1 MKLSVAVFGPLSM
14 VSAILLLSYL
24 STVTT
29 HNAEKKKKRMN
40 TAISLF
46 LVITFAVM
54 PSVSL
59 VAFRSFVCDSE
70 TNTLKADPNLLRRGL
85 ESGVFDYSNYR
96 MGGRDHLA
104 GSGPPNILEAA
115 VGALRPHEGGA
126 EGECL
131 SLHER
136 QGAGG

>member
-1 MKLSVAVFGPLSM
+1 M

-46 LVITFAVM
+46 LVITFAVL

-59 VAFRSFVCDSE
+59 VAFRSFVCDSDE
-70 TNTLKADPNLLRRGL
+70 HLEGGPFNLLRRGL
-85 ESGVFDYSNYR
+85 ESGVFDYSIYR
-96 MGGRDHLA
+96 MGGCDYLA
-104 GSGPPNILEAA
+104 GSGPPNILEASL
-115 VGALRPHEGGA
+115 GALWAHEGGA
-126 EGECL
+126 GGEDL
-131 SLHER
+131 PLHER
-136 QGAGG
+136 